1 MTTTVAGS
9 IDGLSGRRGI
19 ERSLA
24 RRWQAGDERARD
36 QLLAQLLPLA
46 GRIARRYATSAH
58 DLDDLEQVARI
69 GLLKAIDR
77 FEPDRGVLLSTY
89 AAAVVTGEVKRWF
102 RDSSWAVKVPR
113 AAKELSVRV
122 ETALPNLTARL
133 GRSPTITEIA
143 DAVGAD
149 HESVLEALEARSAAA
164 VASLDQA
171 LEEGE
176 DPLLDAAVEDPEFTR
191 AEQRAAL
198 EPALRTLTPRERR
211 VLELRFG
218 DGLTQAE
225 IGARLGISQMQVSRI
240 LRRALDR
247 AAVAAR

>member
-1 MTTTVAGS
+1 MGDV
-9 IDGLSGRRGI
+9 SGRRAM
-19 ERSLA
+19 ERALA
-24 RRWQAGDERARD
+24 RRWQAGDARARD
-36 QLLAQLLPLA
+36 ELLARLLPLA
-46 GRIARRYATSAH
+46 ERIARRYAGSVH

-77 FEPDRGVLLSTY
+77 FDPERGVFLATY
-89 AAAVVTGEVKRWF
+89 AATVVTGEIKRWF

-113 AAKELSVRV
+113 AAKELSVRI
-122 ETALPNLTARL
+122 ETTMPRLTAQL
-133 GRSPTITEIA
+133 GRSPTIAEIA
-143 DAVGAD
+143 EAVEAD

-171 LEEGE
+171 FEDEG
-176 DPLLDAAVEDPEFTR
+176 DPAIDAVFEDPEFAR

-211 VLELRFG
+211 VLDLRFAE
-218 DGLTQAE
+218 GLTQAE
-225 IGARLGISQMQVSRI
+225 IGAQLGISQMQVSRV

-247 AAVAAR
+247 AAHAAA